1 MPMTAKIKMIIHS
14 TKVKFPRAPIVLP
27 MMEMS
32 KFNVGQDLASLKT
45 RNCERKPS
53 HVTSVSKQPTGKIKI
68 QFMVHLK

>member
-14 TKVKFPRAPIVLP
+14 TKVKLPRAPIVLP

-32 KFNVGQDLASLKT
+32 KFNVGQDLASLNT

-53 HVTSVSKQPTGKIKI
+53 HVTTVLASNQQVKLRYNVW
-68 QFMVHLK
+68 FF